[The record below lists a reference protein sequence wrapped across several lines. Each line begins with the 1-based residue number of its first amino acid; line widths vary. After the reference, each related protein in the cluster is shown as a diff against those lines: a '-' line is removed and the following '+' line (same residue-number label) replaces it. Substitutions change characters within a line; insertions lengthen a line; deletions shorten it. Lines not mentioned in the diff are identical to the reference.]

1 MIGRRSPSSGARVP
15 LRLDST
21 MANRYRTHLVLKL
34 FPSVPK
40 GLFGSGRMAHGL
52 TDFLDRRVFYRE
64 FHVSPRLAVVAVV
77 MVASLALWSVV
88 ALGLSTHALLRAEAM
103 RAEVEERQANLSD
116 ERLALNEARRDY
128 YILLSQLEPLGR
140 KVEALTAFS
149 EKMAVIAGVDGLTDD
164 LRIPSA
170 ERPLDIAATEEGVA
184 ELERR
189 FGRLHALVENRE
201 FELSRTPSIS
211 PLRSSF
217 VPTDRFGYR
226 SNRFLTEP
234 TAHGGDGRQFHAGLD
249 LAAPEGTPIYATGD
263 ATVHW
268 AGSISPRQD
277 APSSLYGNFVILD
290 HGNGIR
296 TVYAHCD
303 RLAVQAGQDV
313 RRGEQIAWAGSTG
326 RSTGPHLHYEVV
338 VNGRPMDPELFVLDV
353 ALPEKRTRVEF
364 DQPSLLIEQAERLL
378 AR

>member
-1 MIGRRSPSSGARVP
+1 
-15 LRLDST
+15 
-21 MANRYRTHLVLKL
+21 MANRYKTHLVVKL

-40 GLFGSGRMAHGL
+40 GLFGTGRMAHGL
-52 TDFLDRRVFYRE
+52 TDFLERRVFYRE
-64 FHVSPRLAVVAVV
+64 FHVSPRMAAVATCTLAA
-77 MVASLALWSVV
+77 LALWSLV
-88 ALGLSTHALLRAEAM
+88 ALGLSGHALLRAEAM
-103 RAEVEERQANLSD
+103 RAEVAERQAHLSD
-116 ERLALNEARRDY
+116 ERLALNEIRRDY
-128 YILLSQLEPLGR
+128 YILLSRLEPLGE
-140 KVEALTAFS
+140 KLEKLTDFS
-149 EKMAVIAGVDGLTDD
+149 EKMAMVAGVEGLTDD
-164 LRIPSA
+164 LRTASG
-170 ERPLDIAATEEGVA
+170 ERRLDVAATEDGVA

-189 FGRLHALVENRE
+189 FGRLAALVENRE

-226 SNRFLTEP
+226 TNRFLTEP
-234 TAHGGDGRQFHAGLD
+234 TAHGGDGRQFHSGLD
-249 LAAPEGTPIYATGD
+249 LAATEGTPIHATGD

-277 APSSLYGNFVILD
+277 APSSLYGKFVILD

-313 RRGEQIAWAGSTG
+313 RRGEPIAWVGSTG

-338 VNGRPMDPELFVLDV
+338 VNGRPMDPELFLLDI

-378 AR
+378 AH

>member
-1 MIGRRSPSSGARVP
+1 
-15 LRLDST
+15 

-40 GLFGSGRMAHGL
+40 GLFGAGRMAHGL
-52 TDFLDRRVFYRE
+52 TDFLERRVFYRE
-64 FHVSPRLAVVAVV
+64 FHVSPRTAVVAACL
-77 MVASLALWSVV
+77 VAALSLWSVA

-103 RAEVEERQANLSD
+103 REEVAERQANLSD

-128 YILLSQLEPLGR
+128 YILLSQVEPLSD
-140 KVEALTAFS
+140 KVEKLTAFS
-149 EKMAVIAGVDGLTDD
+149 EKMAMIAGVESLTDD
-164 LRIPSA
+164 LRTAPV
-170 ERPLDIAATEEGVA
+170 EQRVNVAATEEGVA

-189 FGRLHALVENRE
+189 FGRLGALVENRE
-201 FELSRTPSIS
+201 FELARTPSIS
-211 PLRSSF
+211 PVRSSF

-226 SNRFLTEP
+226 TNRFLTEP
-234 TAHGGDGRQFHAGLD
+234 TARGGDGRHFHAGLD
-249 LAAPEGTPIYATGD
+249 LAAPRGTPIYATGD
-263 ATVHW
+263 GTVHW
-268 AGSISPRQD
+268 AGSISARQD

-313 RRGEQIAWAGSTG
+313 RRGEQIAWVGSTG